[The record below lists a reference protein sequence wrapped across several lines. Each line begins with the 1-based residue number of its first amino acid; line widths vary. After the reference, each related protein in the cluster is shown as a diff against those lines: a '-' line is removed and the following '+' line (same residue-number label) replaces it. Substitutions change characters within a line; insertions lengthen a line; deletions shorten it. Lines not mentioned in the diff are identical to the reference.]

1 MKLYEINQEIFNILN
16 NIDEETGEISD
27 DQFNQLSE
35 LKLAREEKIENTAL
49 YLKNIKAEI
58 EAVKAEKDKFAKR
71 QKALEN
77 SFESGK
83 NYLKYELHGEK
94 YKSIKNNIYYGSSE
108 SVKITN
114 EELVP
119 ENYLIPQE
127 PKIDRNAIK
136 NALKAGESINGA
148 ELKKNEYI
156 VIR

>member
-1 MKLYEINQEIFNILN
+1 MKLYEINNEIFNILN
-16 NIDEETGEISD
+16 SVDEETGEISD
-27 DQFNQLSE
+27 DQFNQLAE
-35 LKLAREEKIENTAL
+35 LQLAREEKIENTAL
-49 YLKNIKAEI
+49 YLKNVKAEI

-77 SFESGK
+77 NFENGK

-94 YKSIKNNIYYGSSE
+94 YKSVKNNIYYGSSE
-108 SVKITN
+108 SVEITDT
-114 EELVP
+114 ELVP

-136 NALKAGESINGA
+136 KALKAGENINGA
-148 ELKKNEYI
+148 ELKKSEYI

>member
-16 NIDEETGEISD
+16 NIDAETGEISD

-94 YKSIKNNIYYGSSE
+94 YKSVKNNIYYGSSE
-108 SVKITN
+108 SVEITN

-119 ENYLIPQE
+119 KDYLIPQE

-136 NALKAGESINGA
+136 KALKAGDMVNGA